1 MSASLP
7 GDRELPRSQ
16 FDLSTYAGRVRHAI
30 TLTDPSTLFAGKSGL
45 ESAKQLVT
53 KYKTGEIK
61 DMTPEL
67 WNAKKIVDSTL
78 HPDTGE
84 AVFLPFRMSSFVL
97 SNLVVTVGMLQ
108 PGLGTVGTVGW
119 QIANQSL
126 NVAVNSSNANKSS
139 PMTTATL
146 AKSYGIAVTASC
158 SVALGLNALVPRLR
172 VAPSTRNILKR
183 LIPFAAVA
191 SAGALNAYIMRRGEI
206 VTGIDVRPV
215 ISDEQKKRLQEEG
228 KSERDI
234 PSLGRS
240 QKAAKLAVYETA
252 ASRVF
257 NNSPI
262 MIIPAMVLYHIQ
274 EKQAWYKRLMAKQWV
289 QSRPKVAMMV
299 PIGLNLGLITV
310 VSFVALPLALAVFPQ
325 QQEISADDL
334 EPEFHGKGGDRGKVW
349 FNRGL

>member
-1 MSASLP
+1 
-7 GDRELPRSQ
+7 
-16 FDLSTYAGRVRHAI
+16 
-30 TLTDPSTLFAGKSGL
+30 
-45 ESAKQLVT
+45 
-53 KYKTGEIK
+53 
-61 DMTPEL
+61 
-67 WNAKKIVDSTL
+67 
-78 HPDTGE
+78 
-84 AVFLPFRMSSFVL
+84 MSSFVL

-215 ISDEQKKRLQEEG
+215 ISEAQKQALQAEG
-228 KSERDI
+228 KSERDV

-274 EKQAWYKRLMAKQWV
+274 EKQAWYRRLMAKQWV
-289 QSRPKVAMMV
+289 QSRPKVAMLV

-310 VSFVALPLALAVFPQ
+310 VSFAALPLALAVFPQ